1 MQENIVDIVKR
12 DLFTKE
18 EELQKRYNERQ
29 VQHVIRVR
37 DMYQYMV
44 ANPSTSDKEFVTR
57 IMAAYGI
64 EKSQAYRDLTV
75 VKALLP
81 LIGQCSREFHRWRFN
96 EMIMQTFRMAEK
108 RKDVKTMEKAL
119 SSYAKY
125 NRIELEEEVD
135 LPFEL
140 IVVQPFVATSDPT
153 VLGIKPIPN
162 LRDKI
167 SGLIKKYSS
176 EIADIEDIDYEDA
189 DTEEARLFPKMI
201 ENGAETDIL

>member
-44 ANPSTSDKEFVTR
+44 ANPATSDKEFVTR